1 MPVGAEHTGQ
11 MQIIR
16 VDNAAPPRGGGSPTS
31 SAASAAAE
39 HIVTCI
45 AMWLMTVVEVLPASE
60 DDMLRFLRQRAAGVV
75 AESVA
80 AVASI
85 DNEDD
90 AARASTA
97 SVTGPSSDA
106 VIDDL
111 ARLSVLCGGGDN
123 ADGWAAVETLLHD
136 NFGMCAGSRAAA
148 RWRRWTR
155 RPRCRLFLD
164 ALRWLTLA
172 RAGIRG
178 AVENKAVSAIAV
190 VARPTSGRRSVGECA
205 SSAAVFGVRV
215 SGGDT
220 VSVTHQLDSWADRR
234 WLRRAFT
241 AFCGAGPARYP
252 SAARAPTSCD
262 VQLLVLTAARVD
274 LPLLDSGLR
283 LASPPVRR
291 ADRRLQR
298 ETQAG
303 EEMLGMAASAPTA
316 SGPKADTAAAFRDIS
331 DEWTPA
337 PSAYQARRSEKRIAA
352 AIAAGDDGN
361 EAAASG
367 SLATPAAYW
376 SFVTGVLDVHDAERL
391 LRVSIGDPYDGG
403 AVTAPRDTVTALWH
417 PMSGADAVG
426 ALPTLKGPC
435 TMPATTH

>member
-1 MPVGAEHTGQ
+1 M

-16 VDNAAPPRGGGSPTS
+16 VDNAAPSRGGGSPTS

-39 HIVTCI
+39 HILTCV

-60 DDMLRFLRQRAAGVV
+60 DDMLRFLRQRAAEVV
-75 AESVA
+75 AEAVA

-85 DNEDD
+85 HKEDD
-90 AARASTA
+90 SGANTARASA
-97 SVTGPSSDA
+97 DA

-111 ARLSVLCGGGDN
+111 VRLSVQCGGGDN

-136 NFGMCAGSRAAA
+136 NFGLCAGSRAAA

-155 RPRCRLFLD
+155 RPRCRRFLD

-178 AVENKAVSAIAV
+178 AVENEAVSAIAV
-190 VARPTSGRRSVGECA
+190 VARPTSGRRTTMGECA

-215 SGGDT
+215 SCGDT

-241 AFCGAGPARYP
+241 AFCNAGPARYP
-252 SAARAPTSCD
+252 SAARAPTPCD

-283 LASPPVRR
+283 LVSPPMRR
-291 ADRRLQR
+291 AGRRLQR
-298 ETQAG
+298 ETQTG
-303 EEMLGMAASAPTA
+303 EEVLGMAASAPTA

-337 PSAYQARRSEKRIAA
+337 PSAYQARRIEKRRATA
-352 AIAAGDDGN
+352 TARDQGN
-361 EAAASG
+361 AAAASG
-367 SLATPAAYW
+367 LSTPAAYW
-376 SFVTGVLDVHDAERL
+376 SFVTGEWDVHDAERL
-391 LRVSIGDPYDGG
+391 LRVSIGDPCGDGG
-403 AVTAPRDTVTALWH
+403 VTAPRETVSAAWH
-417 PMSGADAVG
+417 PMFGADTVV

>member
-1 MPVGAEHTGQ
+1 

-16 VDNAAPPRGGGSPTS
+16 VDNAAPPRGGGSPTTH

-39 HIVTCI
+39 HILTCV

-60 DDMLRFLRQRAAGVV
+60 DDMLRFLRQRAAEVV
-75 AESVA
+75 VESVA

-85 DNEDD
+85 DKEDD
-90 AARASTA
+90 SANAARAS
-97 SVTGPSSDA
+97 PDA

-111 ARLSVLCGGGDN
+111 ARLSVQCGGGDN

-136 NFGMCAGSRAAA
+136 NFGLCAGSRAAA

-155 RPRCRLFLD
+155 RPRCRRFLD

-178 AVENKAVSAIAV
+178 AVENEEVSAIAV
-190 VARPTSGRRSVGECA
+190 VARPTSGRRTTMGECT

-215 SGGDT
+215 SCGDT
-220 VSVTHQLDSWADRR
+220 VSVTHLLDSWADRR

-241 AFCGAGPARYP
+241 AFCSAGPARYP
-252 SAARAPTSCD
+252 SAARAPTPCD

-283 LASPPVRR
+283 LVSPPMRR
-291 ADRRLQR
+291 AGRRLQR
-298 ETQAG
+298 ETQAS
-303 EEMLGMAASAPTA
+303 EEVLGMAASAPTA

-337 PSAYQARRSEKRIAA
+337 PSAYQARRIEKRRATA
-352 AIAAGDDGN
+352 TARDAGN
-361 EAAASG
+361 AAAASG
-367 SLATPAAYW
+367 LSTPAAYW
-376 SFVTGVLDVHDAERL
+376 SFVTGELDVRDAERL
-391 LRVSIGDPYDGG
+391 LRVSIGDPRRRGSHCAARDSHRFVASHVWCRRRGG
-403 AVTAPRDTVTALWH
+403 A
-417 PMSGADAVG
+417 ADAERAVHD
-426 ALPTLKGPC
+426 ASDNPLD
-435 TMPATTH
+435 ATVLQRHAVASR